1 MSLDEWQEQNGRY
14 LSAALEWLRLR
25 MERHVAA
32 EPAPLPPAPAA
43 AGRPAPRRRLFRG
56 RGAPPQPA
64 RIALPPASSSSLDDR
79 LEEAADAVTAAEAA
93 MAAPPALVCLAERL
107 GLSRFER
114 ELLLLCAAMELDTRF
129 GAQCG
134 RIQGPDHV
142 YPTFALAFAVFDD
155 PSWDA
160 LSPERPLRYWRLLE
174 ITQPGAHPLTT
185 SPLRADE
192 RIVNY
197 VKGLNYVDDR
207 LAPLLAPLEADDGE
221 VALPHSQQVLVD
233 RILARLGT
241 ASAAVHAP
249 VVNLL
254 GGDSPS
260 KQAVARRVAAAIGRR
275 LVRLPV
281 GLLPDPIG
289 ELETLSRL
297 WQRESAMMPVA
308 LYLDAQEVAA
318 GEERQAPPITRFL
331 ARSNGLFFLGS
342 TEAWP
347 GLARPPL
354 RVDVAKPTPA
364 EQQAAWVGELGPEHL
379 ETASALAGHFDL
391 NLASIQ
397 QTAELAAEDGDGL
410 PDRLWEACLLT
421 TRPRLDVLATR
432 LEPAAAWDD
441 LVLKRD
447 ERDLLRRIAAQVRRR
462 PTVYDEWGFRDR
474 MDRGLGVT
482 ALFAGDS
489 GTGKTMAAGVIANDL
504 RLDLYHIDLSGVVSK
519 YVGETEKNLR
529 RLFDAAE
536 VGGAILFF
544 DEADALFGKRSEVK
558 DSHDRYANIEIN
570 YLLQRMEAYRG
581 LAILA
586 TNMKSALDQA
596 FMRRLRFVVDFPFPG
611 VEERRAIWERVFPE
625 GAPVEDV
632 DLDRL
637 SSIVLTG
644 GSIQNVALAAAFLA
658 AQEETPVTMGHL
670 LTAARTE
677 FKKLGRPM
685 NEADFRWAE
694 PVAEVLA

>member
-14 LSAALEWLRLR
+14 LSTALEWLSLRLD
-25 MERHVAA
+25 RHAA
-32 EPAPLPPAPAA
+32 VEPLPLPTPPDPRRAE
-43 AGRPAPRRRLFRG
+43 PRRRLLRS
-56 RGAPPQPA
+56 RIELPTQ
-64 RIALPPASSSSLDDR
+64 IALPPASRASLDEQ
-79 LEEAADAVTAAEAA
+79 LEAALAAMAAAEAA
-93 MAAPPALVCLAERL
+93 TTPPPALALLGDRL

-114 ELLLLCAAMELDTRF
+114 DLLLLCAAIELDTRL
-129 GAQCG
+129 AARCA
-134 RIQGPDHV
+134 RVQGPEHA
-142 YPTFALAFAVFDD
+142 YPTFALAFALFDE

-207 LAPLLAPLEADDGE
+207 LAPLLAPLEADDGTT
-221 VALPHSQQVLVD
+221 ALPHSQQELVD
-233 RILARLGT
+233 RILARLST

-254 GGDSPS
+254 GSDSPS
-260 KQAVARRVAAAIGRR
+260 KQAVARRIASALGRQ
-275 LVRLPV
+275 LLRLPV
-281 GLLPDPIG
+281 SLLPDQIG
-289 ELETLSRL
+289 ELETLARL
-297 WQRESAMMPVA
+297 WQRESALMPVA
-308 LYLDAQEVAA
+308 LFLDAHDVAV
-318 GEERQAPPITRFL
+318 GERHAPPLARFL
-331 ARSNGLFFLGS
+331 ARSDGVFFLGS
-342 TEAWP
+342 IEAWP
-347 GLARPPL
+347 DLARPAL
-354 RVDVAKPTPA
+354 RVDVAKPTAA
-364 EQQAAWVGELGPEHL
+364 EQQAAWAAELGRDHL
-379 ETASALAGHFDL
+379 EAASALAGQFDL
-391 NLASIQ
+391 NLAAIQ
-397 QTAELAAEDGDGL
+397 QTAELAREDGDSL
-410 PDRLWEACLLT
+410 HERLWDACLLT
-421 TRPRLDVLATR
+421 TRPRLDLLATR
-432 LEPAAAWDD
+432 LEPTATWDD

-447 ERDLLRRIAAQVRRR
+447 ELDLLRRIAAQVRRR

-489 GTGKTMAAGVIANDL
+489 GTGKTMAAGVIANEL

-519 YVGETEKNLR
+519 YIGETEKNLR

-611 VEERRAIWERVFPE
+611 VEERRAIWERVFPA
-625 GAPVEDV
+625 GAPVEDLE
-632 DLDRL
+632 LDRL
-637 SSIVLTG
+637 ASIVLTG

-658 AQEETPVTMGHL
+658 AQEETPVTMRL
-670 LTAARTE
+670 LLKAARTE
-677 FKKLGRPM
+677 FKKLSRPV

-694 PVAEVLA
+694 SVAAVPA

>member
-1 MSLDEWQEQNGRY
+1 VSLDEWQEQNGRY
-14 LSAALEWLRLR
+14 LSAGLEWLRLR
-25 MERHVAA
+25 IERHAAA
-32 EPAPLPPAPAA
+32 EPVRLPSAPAA
-43 AGRPAPRRRLFRG
+43 ARAEPRRRLFRS
-56 RGAPPQPA
+56 RGPEQPA
-64 RIALPPASSSSLDDR
+64 RIALPPASPTSLDDQ
-79 LEEAADAVTAAEAA
+79 LEEAAQAVAAAEAA
-93 MAAPPALVCLAERL
+93 MAAPPALVSLAERL
-107 GLSRFER
+107 GLTRFER
-114 ELLLLCAAMELDTRF
+114 ELLLLCAAMELDTRL
-129 GAQCG
+129 ATQCA
-134 RIQGPDHV
+134 RVQGPEHP
-142 YPTFALAFAVFDD
+142 YPTFALAFALFDD

-221 VALPHSQQVLVD
+221 SALPRSQQALVD

-241 ASAAVHAP
+241 ASAAVQAP

-260 KQAVARRVAAAIGRR
+260 KQAVARRVASALGRQ

-281 GLLPDPIG
+281 ALLPDQVG
-289 ELETLSRL
+289 ELETLARL

-308 LYLDAQEVAA
+308 LFLDAHEVAV
-318 GEERQAPPITRFL
+318 GEERQAPPLTRFL
-331 ARSNGLFFLGS
+331 ARSNGVFFLGS

-364 EQQAAWVGELGPEHL
+364 EQQAAWAAELGPEHV
-379 ETASALAGHFDL
+379 ETAAALAGQFDL

-397 QTAELAAEDGDGL
+397 QAAELAREDGDGVH
-410 PDRLWEACLLT
+410 DRLWETCLLT

-432 LEPAAAWDD
+432 LEPTATWDD
-441 LVLKRD
+441 LVLKRE
-447 ERDLLRRIAAQVRRR
+447 ERELLRRIAAQVRRR

-519 YVGETEKNLR
+519 YIGETEKNLR

-611 VEERRAIWERVFPE
+611 LEERRAIWERVFPA

-637 SSIVLTG
+637 ASIVLTG

-658 AQEETPVTMGHL
+658 AQEETPVTMQL
-670 LTAARTE
+670 LLKAARTE
-677 FKKLGRPM
+677 FKKLGRPV

-694 PVAEVLA
+694 PVAGVLA

>member
-25 MERHVAA
+25 LERHAAA
-32 EPAPLPPAPAA
+32 EPAPPPRPPAAPAE
-43 AGRPAPRRRLFRG
+43 PEPRRRLFRS
-56 RGAPPQPA
+56 RTPAPSP
-64 RIALPPASSSSLDDR
+64 RIALPPASSASLHEQ
-79 LEEAADAVTAAEAA
+79 LEEAAQAMAAAEGA
-93 MAAPPALVCLAERL
+93 MAAPPALVSLGDRL

-114 ELLLLCAAMELDTRF
+114 DLLLLCAAMELDTRVA
-129 GAQCG
+129 AQCA
-134 RIQGPDHV
+134 RVQGPEYP
-142 YPTFALAFAVFDD
+142 YPTFALAFALLDE

-160 LSPERPLRYWRLLE
+160 LSPERPLRHWRLLE

-192 RIVNY
+192 RIVNF
-197 VKGLNYVDDR
+197 VKGLNYLDDR
-207 LAPLLAPLEADDGE
+207 LAPLLAPLEADDGAG
-221 VALPHSQQVLVD
+221 ALPHSQQALVD

-254 GGDSPS
+254 GGDSSS
-260 KQAVARRVAAAIGRR
+260 KQAVARRVAAGLGRQ
-275 LVRLPV
+275 LLRLPV
-281 GLLPDPIG
+281 ALLPDQVG
-289 ELETLSRL
+289 ELETLARL
-297 WQRESAMMPVA
+297 WQRESALMPVA
-308 LYLDAQEVAA
+308 LYLDAHEVAA
-318 GEERQAPPITRFL
+318 GEERQAPPLARFL
-331 ARSNGLFFLGS
+331 ARSNGVFFLGS
-342 TEAWP
+342 VETWP
-347 GLARPPL
+347 GLARPAL
-354 RVDVAKPTPA
+354 RVDVAKPTPT
-364 EQQAAWVGELGPEHL
+364 EQQAAWAAELGPEHG
-379 ETASALAGHFDL
+379 ESASALAGQFDL
-391 NLASIQ
+391 NLAAIQ
-397 QTAELAAEDGDGL
+397 QTAELAREDGVSL
-410 PDRLWEACLLT
+410 HERLWDACLLA

-432 LEPAAAWDD
+432 LEPAATWDD
-441 LVLKRD
+441 LVLRR
-447 ERDLLRRIAAQVRRR
+447 EELDLLRRIAAQVRRR

-489 GTGKTMAAGVIANDL
+489 GTGKTMAAGVIANEL

-519 YVGETEKNLR
+519 YIGETEKNLR

-611 VEERRAIWERVFPE
+611 LDERRAIWERAFPA
-625 GAPVEDV
+625 GVPVEDL

-637 SSIVLTG
+637 ASIVLTG

-658 AQEETPVTMGHL
+658 AQEETPVTMRL
-670 LTAARTE
+670 LLKAARTE
-677 FKKLGRPM
+677 FKKLGRPVS
-685 NEADFRWAE
+685 ESDFQWAE
-694 PVAEVLA
+694 PVAGVPA